1 MSNSNKVALVTGA
14 SRGIGAEIARRL
26 AGDGFKIV
34 VNYAGRTEAAKAVAD
49 EIIGG
54 GGDARVIQADVS
66 DAGAVAAMFDT
77 ATQAFGGVDV
87 VVNSAGIMKLAPIA
101 DVTDDVVDDTIAINL
116 KGAFNVCREAAKR
129 LRNDGRII
137 NVSSSVIGMRLPT
150 YGIYIATKAAVEGLT
165 QVLAQEMRGRG
176 IRVNAIAPG
185 PVATELFLS
194 GKSPEL
200 LFRMAKMNPSNGSLN
215 PRISPVSSRSSPDR
229 KARGSMARS
238 SGQTAACAEP
248 HASPHNECSF
258 MEGTS
263 RDTGYHAC
271 ECHGSAGSGS
281 STGLYLIFNLTAA
294 FVALLDA
301 EDHNG

>member
-14 SRGIGAEIARRL
+14 SRGIGAEIAKGL
-26 AGDGFKIV
+26 ARDGFKIV
-34 VNYAGRTEAAKAVAD
+34 VNYAGRTEAAKVVAD
-49 EIIGG
+49 QIIGS
-54 GGDARVIQADVS
+54 GGDACVVQADVS

-87 VVNSAGIMKLAPIA
+87 VVNSAGIMKLAPVA
-101 DVTDDVVDDTIAINL
+101 DITDDVVNETIAINL
-116 KGAFNVCREAAKR
+116 KGTFNVCREAARR

-194 GKSPEL
+194 GKSQEL
-200 LFRMAKMNPSNGSLN
+200 LDLMAKMNPIERLGEPEDIARVVSFLAGPEGAWVNGQVI
-215 PRISPVSSRSSPDR
+215 R
-229 KARGSMARS
+229 A
-238 SGQTAACAEP
+238 
-248 HASPHNECSF
+248 
-258 MEGTS
+258 
-263 RDTGYHAC
+263 
-271 ECHGSAGSGS
+271 
-281 STGLYLIFNLTAA
+281 
-294 FVALLDA
+294 
-301 EDHNG
+301 NGGMC

>member
-14 SRGIGAEIARRL
+14 SRGIGAEIAKGL
-26 AGDGFKIV
+26 ARDGFKIV
-34 VNYAGRTEAAKAVAD
+34 VNYAGRTEAAKVVAD
-49 EIIGG
+49 QIIGS
-54 GGDARVIQADVS
+54 GGDACVVQADVS
-66 DAGAVAAMFDT
+66 DAGAVAAMFDM

-101 DVTDDVVDDTIAINL
+101 DITDDVVNETIAINL
-116 KGAFNVCREAAKR
+116 KGTFNVCREAARR

-165 QVLAQEMRGRG
+165 LVLAQEMRGRG

-200 LFRMAKMNPSNGSLN
+200 LERMAKMNPLERLGEPEDIARVVSFLAGPEGAWVNGQVI
-215 PRISPVSSRSSPDR
+215 R
-229 KARGSMARS
+229 A
-238 SGQTAACAEP
+238 
-248 HASPHNECSF
+248 
-258 MEGTS
+258 
-263 RDTGYHAC
+263 
-271 ECHGSAGSGS
+271 
-281 STGLYLIFNLTAA
+281 
-294 FVALLDA
+294 
-301 EDHNG
+301 NGGMC

>member
-14 SRGIGAEIARRL
+14 SRGIGAEIAKRL
-26 AGDGFKIV
+26 ARDGFKIV

-49 EIIGG
+49 QIIGS
-54 GGDARVIQADVS
+54 GGDACVIQADVS
-66 DAGAVAAMFDT
+66 DAGAVAAMFDM

-101 DVTDDVVDDTIAINL
+101 DITDDVVNETIAINL
-116 KGAFNVCREAAKR
+116 KGTFNVCREAARK

-200 LFRMAKMNPSNGSLN
+200 LDRMAKMNPIERLGEPEDIARVVSFLAGPEGAWVNGQVI
-215 PRISPVSSRSSPDR
+215 R
-229 KARGSMARS
+229 A
-238 SGQTAACAEP
+238 
-248 HASPHNECSF
+248 
-258 MEGTS
+258 
-263 RDTGYHAC
+263 
-271 ECHGSAGSGS
+271 
-281 STGLYLIFNLTAA
+281 
-294 FVALLDA
+294 
-301 EDHNG
+301 NGGMC